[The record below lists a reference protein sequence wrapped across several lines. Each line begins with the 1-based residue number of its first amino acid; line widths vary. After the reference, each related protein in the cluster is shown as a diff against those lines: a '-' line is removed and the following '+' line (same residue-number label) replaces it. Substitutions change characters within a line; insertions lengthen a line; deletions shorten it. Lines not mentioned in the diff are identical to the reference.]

1 MEINIENEI
10 ENNIDRIDVRLEAQ
24 IIFKELLNEIDRI
37 VRGVIINDEEKA
49 NEIIKEIIISFL
61 EISEGNYKEEKLS
74 YVEKFERSRIQAA
87 ANREKGMRDYIKN
100 KRQWKADINKRIEFN
115 KRLLDINKK
124 EKKSNE
130 TLKETI
136 DRLQVTKR

>member
-1 MEINIENEI
+1 MEMNIKEEI
-10 ENNIDRIDVRLEAQ
+10 DQIDVRLEAQ

-87 ANREKGMRDYIKN
+87 ANREKSMRDYIKN

-124 EKKSNE
+124 ERKRNE